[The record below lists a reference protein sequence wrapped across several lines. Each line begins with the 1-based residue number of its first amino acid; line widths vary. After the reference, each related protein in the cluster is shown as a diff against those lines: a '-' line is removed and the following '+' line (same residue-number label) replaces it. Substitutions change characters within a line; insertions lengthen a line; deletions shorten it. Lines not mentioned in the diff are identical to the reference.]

1 MKQVYPAQ
9 VYPTVQDAVLMC
21 IANILMNYFKQ
32 IVWPL
37 GGACKG
43 QMILEKKKQLKTK
56 VTSC

>member
-43 QMILEKKKQLKTK
+43 QMILEKKNN
-56 VTSC
+56 